1 MFRKVELFAV
11 AALMAGVGLTS
22 AMVFSGT
29 AVAQNSPPALFT
41 ADQAAQGAPVYQAQ
55 CAPCHGSALE
65 GVAAPALKGEQF
77 KAMAA
82 AQGLTAQSLLTVVAQ
97 TMPQSDPGSLSA
109 DQYNQVV
116 AYILQQNGYPA
127 GSDAM
132 SPANSHLKDLDLSK

>member
-1 MFRKVELFAV
+1 MFRKVELFAI
-11 AALMAGVGLTS
+11 AALTAGAGLTGVTVLTG
-22 AMVFSGT
+22 A

-41 ADQAAQGAPVYQAQ
+41 ADQATQGGPVYQAQ

-127 GSDAM
+127 GGDAL
-132 SPANSHLKDLDLSK
+132 SPANPHLQDLDLSK